1 MGRGG
6 SVCCLVC
13 CLPYGDGGTRAPPA
27 SLGCDLENC
36 LHFLHSAK
44 KRLLP
49 GQRAQPLASPRGKAL
64 PFLEMS
70 FPWAS
75 GKTLSSAPWSW
86 RPLSGSRLS
95 WAVATSLLQSTLE
108 CSSTLENTN
117 ISQDPRLAHTNSPT
131 HPLSLLTLF
140 ATPESK
146 RCGTRLYG

>member
-1 MGRGG
+1 MTTFRSLLKQRPRLASGVQHRARDTGPVGRGG

-44 KRLLP
+44 RRLLP

-70 FPWAS
+70 FPWGFWKNLEQRS
-75 GKTLSSAPWSW
+75 MVLETSVRVTFELGGGNFPPPEHSRVLQHFGK
-86 RPLSGSRLS
+86 
-95 WAVATSLLQSTLE
+95 
-108 CSSTLENTN
+108 
-117 ISQDPRLAHTNSPT
+117 H
-131 HPLSLLTLF
+131 
-140 ATPESK
+140 
-146 RCGTRLYG
+146 